1 MSIFDPNVAKKIVD
15 YILSTNDEILAVSI
29 IDMKGNILAANS
41 EYLRKELGVSVD
53 EDKYNI
59 TLVASALRLIQVT
72 RDIIEEARAVIT
84 IHKDCKLM
92 LLPLPSFQILVG
104 LVLRGSVNAGD
115 YKIANKIE
123 RLIADTL
130 TFGMF
135 S

>member
-1 MSIFDPNVAKKIVD
+1 MSIFDPNVAKRVVD
-15 YILSTNDEILAVSI
+15 YILSANDDILAVSI

-41 EYLRKELGVSVD
+41 DDVRKELGVSVD

-59 TLVASALRLIQVT
+59 TLVVSALRLIQVT
-72 RDIIEEARAVIT
+72 RDIIEEAKAVIT

-104 LVLRGSVNAGD
+104 LILRGSVDAVD
-115 YKIANKIE
+115 YNIANKIE

-130 TFGMF
+130 WHI
-135 S
+135 